1 MDSGQATLPSAAA
14 QCPHTSAGAD
24 AGTAGSL
31 LEPDDLLVFPLNK
44 RAVTQYAVGED
55 GAREL
60 RVYYDD
66 KEISFDEPDL
76 FAFGE
81 QLAEQSQFV
90 ARSATSW
97 GQGYEWPRVR
107 ELLVQ
112 LIEADV
118 LRHADESDSAPRL
131 RHEGTR
137 PSPLPP
143 GPASRARS
151 WFEVEQITREL
162 TGVPLELG
170 YLELV
175 IPVFRVAHMA
185 LDADARQVG
194 ESNVFP
200 KALRTEVPTS
210 WRTCIY
216 SGTRYQVDRPM
227 NVTALKSMRA
237 HWAQMMTVLLI
248 VRGKYLQR
256 YPQVRDGWTVGHLER
271 LATLVL
277 AVPTFALMRK
287 RKRVENGRLHPALSS
302 LFRVT
307 DGVRMTMHQ
316 MLFVPIGEPTL
327 PPETPM
333 TAAEIYE
340 YAERN
345 YSFHSEHGVCAG
357 PKSMVE
363 EFLTV
368 LVDGRLPRDWQSVTL
383 DDAVRDALDDLD
395 ATTHYAL
402 HALRAHAV
410 VFTLWPIM
418 ARTYETMAMIADDWA
433 ASGLPSVLA
442 LRDRLQARLTS
453 VRTAT
458 YLATEQWRA
467 DREAVYADMFEQ
479 SGAGLRPQ
487 PSTTR
492 LAPQLVPPAHAPRE
506 ALADQLDGLLARQL
520 GAPEL
525 EHAAARARMAACIA
539 DFLLREQAIIRV
551 ACEMQ
556 QAVNAVLERPA
567 PTRPFSS
574 VEINL
579 HNRLQEADPRRLP
592 YLIDEL
598 DDLLGVRIVVT
609 GDRIDLGQPPG
620 ATH

>member
-1 MDSGQATLPSAAA
+1 MDSGQAIHPSAAA
-14 QCPHTSAGAD
+14 QCPHTSEGAPAGA
-24 AGTAGSL
+24 AGSL

-44 RAVTQYAVGED
+44 RAVTQYAVGEN
-55 GAREL
+55 GSREL

-81 QLAEQSQFV
+81 QLAEQSQFL
-90 ARSATSW
+90 AHSATSW
-97 GQGYEWPRVR
+97 GQGYAWPRVR

-118 LRHADESDSAPRL
+118 LRHADETDSAPRL
-131 RHEGTR
+131 RHEGAR
-137 PSPLPP
+137 PSPVPP
-143 GPASRARS
+143 GPAGRARS

-175 IPVFRVAHMA
+175 IPVFRVAHTA
-185 LDADARQVG
+185 LDADARQIG

-256 YPQVRDGWTVGHLER
+256 YPEVRDRWTVGHLER

-287 RKRVENGRLHPALSS
+287 RNRVENGRLHPALSS

-327 PPETPM
+327 PPDTPM

-418 ARTYETMAMIADDWA
+418 ARTYESMATIADDWA
-433 ASGLPSVLA
+433 AIGSPSVIA
-442 LRDRLQARLTS
+442 LRDRLQSRLTS

-487 PSTTR
+487 PSTAP

-506 ALADQLDGLLARQL
+506 ALIGELDALLAGRL
-520 GAPEL
+520 GAPGH
-525 EHAAARARMAACIA
+525 EHAAARSRMAGCIA
-539 DFLLREQAIIRV
+539 EFLLREQAVIRV

-609 GDRIDLGQPPG
+609 RDRIDLGPPPV
-620 ATH
+620 APH

>member
-1 MDSGQATLPSAAA
+1 MDSGQATESSASTH
-14 QCPHTSAGAD
+14 CPFNPAGAPAD
-24 AGTAGSL
+24 APGSL

-44 RAVTQYAVGED
+44 RAVTQFATNDD

-60 RVYYDD
+60 RLYYDD

-76 FAFGE
+76 FAFGQ
-81 QLAEQSQFV
+81 QLAEQSQFT
-90 ARSATSW
+90 ARSATAW

-118 LRHADESDSAPRL
+118 LRHADESDSAPRP
-131 RHEGTR
+131 RHEGAR
-137 PSPLPP
+137 AAPLPP

-185 LDADARQVG
+185 LDADGRQVG

-200 KALRTEVPTS
+200 KALRTDVPTS

-237 HWAQMMTVLLI
+237 HWSQMMAVLLI

-256 YPQVRDGWTVGHLER
+256 YPQAEGAWTVGHLER

-277 AVPTFALMRK
+277 AVPTFALMRA
-287 RKRVENGRLHPALSS
+287 RHRVANGALHPALSS

-327 PPETPM
+327 PPDTPM
-333 TAAEIYE
+333 TAAEIYA

-363 EFLTV
+363 EFLAV
-368 LVDGRLPRDWQSVTL
+368 LVDGRLPRDWPSVTL
-383 DDAVRDALDDLD
+383 DDPVRDALDDLD
-395 ATTHYAL
+395 ATTDYAL
-402 HALRAHAV
+402 HALRAHAA
-410 VFTLWPIM
+410 VFSLWPIM
-418 ARTYETMAMIADDWA
+418 ARTYESMAGIADDWA
-433 ASGLPSVLA
+433 AGGHAAVIA
-442 LRDRLQARLTS
+442 LRDRLTARLDS

-458 YLATEQWRA
+458 YLATERWRV

-487 PSTTR
+487 PSCIR
-492 LAPQLVPPAHAPRE
+492 LAPELLPTMDAHSDALIDQLNG
-506 ALADQLDGLLARQL
+506 ALARRLDATG
-520 GAPEL
+520 L
-525 EHAAARARMAACIA
+525 EHAVARARMAECIV
-539 DFLLREQAIIRV
+539 DFLLREQAVIRL
-551 ACEMQ
+551 ACGVQ
-556 QAVNAVLERPA
+556 NAVNAVLERPA
-567 PTRPFSS
+567 PARPFSS

-579 HNRLQEADPRRLP
+579 HNRLQDADPRRLP

-598 DDLLGVRIVVT
+598 DELLGVHITVT
-609 GDRIDLGQPPG
+609 GDRIRIGEHRVAP
-620 ATH
+620 H